1 MKRSTVTLGLLVT
14 LLSACGGA
22 DEQDKAERKPG
33 NSGTSSSP
41 AAEGEAASTS
51 VRAVRVTAE
60 SVQPWIYGQG
70 TARAVRREF
79 LSFPT
84 AGRIA
89 YVDPK
94 LKVGDKVKKGQVIA
108 YQQPDRAN
116 AELANARA
124 GVSGS
129 RTDLSVAQASKQ
141 EAQANLELAR
151 TTFERFR
158 ILLAK
163 RSASPQEFEEAEAKL
178 ASAKA
183 AFAKADAQIQAIEAK
198 GSASRAQLEQARVTV
213 SESRIVSPING
224 VLARLNIEQGYYFSP
239 STVQAS
245 SEQGALSTVPVF
257 IIDTSAF
264 EVSVDLPA
272 YAIDQLSVQSTVLMS
287 AQEFT
292 DPNASRDSNA
302 AAGSAPPPGASS
314 IEGKVHSI
322 TPSIDPEKRT
332 FQVKARTTQK
342 NARLRD
348 GQFISV
354 WIAGDRASSPVPV
367 LPFDALRYNDGKA
380 FVFVYAPA
388 KGQVVRRE
396 VTLGSRG
403 RETQAVL
410 SGLKVGEWVVT
421 EGRAG
426 LADGDRV
433 RLIGQQPAASGAR

>member
-1 MKRSTVTLGLLVT
+1 MNRSIMTLGLLAT

-22 DEQDKAERKPG
+22 DKPEQAAAQAAAQAQGEV
-33 NSGTSSSP
+33 P
-41 AAEGEAASTS
+41 ATS
-51 VRAVRVTAE
+51 VRAVRVAAE

-84 AGRIA
+84 AGRVA

-94 LKVGDKVKKGQVIA
+94 LKVGDKVRKGQVIA

-141 EAQANLELAR
+141 EALANLELAR

-163 RSASPQEFEEAEAKL
+163 RSASPQEFEEAEARL

-198 GSASRAQLEQARVTV
+198 GNASQAQLEQARVTV

-272 YAIDQLSVQSTVLMS
+272 YAIDQLSVQSKVLMS
-287 AQEFT
+287 PQDYT
-292 DPNASRDSNA
+292 DPKGSRDSNA
-302 AAGSAPPPGASS
+302 AAGSAPPPSGSS
-314 IEGKVHSI
+314 IEGRVHSI

-332 FQVKARTTQK
+332 FQVKARTTDAK
-342 NARLRD
+342 ARLRD
-348 GQFISV
+348 GQFISIWV
-354 WIAGDRASSPVPV
+354 AGNQANAAMPV
-367 LPFDALRYNDGKA
+367 LPFDALRHNDGKA
-380 FVFVYAPA
+380 FVFVYDPA
-388 KGQVVRRE
+388 RGQVARRA

-403 RETQAVL
+403 RDTQAVL
-410 SGLKVGEWVVT
+410 EGLKVGEWVVT

-433 RLIGQQPAASGAR
+433 RLIGQQPAASGVR